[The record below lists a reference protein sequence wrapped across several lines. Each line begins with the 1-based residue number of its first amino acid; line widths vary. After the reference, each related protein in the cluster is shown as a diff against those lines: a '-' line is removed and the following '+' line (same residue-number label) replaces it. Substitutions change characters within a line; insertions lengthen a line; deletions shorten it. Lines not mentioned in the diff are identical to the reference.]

1 MTPPRAPNGGSYIFL
16 GKMFAQR
23 YIRADEESNA
33 LVREEL
39 NAALAVVR
47 ENFVAGAVRER
58 AALEADAEQREYE
71 DAARRRHDKRP
82 VLDQPL

>member
-1 MTPPRAPNGGSYIFL
+1 
-16 GKMFAQR
+16 MFAQR

-47 ENFVAGAVRER
+47 DLREVLLPAAQSRTRPAER
-58 AALEADAEQREYE
+58 AAAQISTVLSSIPVEAMTGAT
-71 DAARRRHDKRP
+71 ASLSLPPSVANSF
-82 VLDQPL
+82 